1 MQDKYP
7 FSIRETIRFH
17 HCDPAGIVFYPQYLV
32 MLHALIERWFDDGL
46 NEPYARLISTRRL
59 GIPVVRL
66 DCEFFS
72 PSQLGDEVTLSL
84 SVERLGHSSIDL
96 HLEVRG
102 TDGDG
107 AEHTRVR
114 VRQTVVLMSLETRR
128 AVPLPPSLRA
138 RMASQPI
145 DRITD
150 NASGFATGLS
160 SQA

>member
-1 MQDKYP
+1 
-7 FSIRETIRFH
+7 
-17 HCDPAGIVFYPQYLV
+17 
-32 MLHALIERWFDDGL
+32 
-46 NEPYARLISTRRL
+46 
-59 GIPVVRL
+59 VVRL

-72 PSQLGDEVTLSL
+72 PSQLGDEVTLTL

-96 HLEVRG
+96 NLEVRG
-102 TDGDG
+102 TNGDG

-138 RMASQPI
+138 RMAQQLMESA
-145 DRITD
+145 TE